1 MPAYQKLQKFMDLVR
16 AANPTFEKRIKS
28 SLRPLI
34 NILNDATGNAQKV
47 RTALM
52 AISSVK
58 ANKYKKA
65 LNYLLR
71 TYPDLAQYAASVNFS
86 PLDKLNAAEFTRVD
100 LPGDFDPGPPK
111 FDRIVTKSK
120 FLGMTVEQFLLA
132 NADAGVILIHLS
144 GHDKGMD
151 LIFGGETCLNH
162 IKSVLHVARKMGRDV
177 CCLYMEEPP
186 VLPALEEELGGIKNK
201 VMVLEKRQHMG
212 VRQKAFLEFAQKH
225 DHVVVMGF
233 DATIC
238 VEANLFGAPDKMDDG
253 SLAPPLITI
262 TNVVTSRPVLVCT
275 GTIFPKKD
283 KGQWGCLYNT

>member
-1 MPAYQKLQKFMDLVR
+1 MPAYQKIQKFMDL
-16 AANPTFEKRIKS
+16 AKGANPTFERVRKS

-34 NILNDATGNAQKV
+34 NILNSNNGNAQQV
-47 RTALM
+47 RTALTGI
-52 AISSVK
+52 ASVK

-65 LNYLLR
+65 LYYLLR
-71 TYPDLAQYAASVNFS
+71 TYPDLAQYAASVNFA
-86 PLDKLNAAEFTRVD
+86 PLGKLDAAEFPRVD
-100 LPGDFDPGPPK
+100 LPGGFDPSPPK

-120 FLGMTVEQFLLA
+120 FLGMTVEQYLLA
-132 NADAGVILIHLS
+132 NADAGLILIHLS

-151 LIFGGETCLNH
+151 LVFGGETCLNH
-162 IKSVLHVARKMGRDV
+162 IKSALHVARKMGRDV
-177 CCLYMEEPP
+177 CVLYMEDPP

-212 VRQKAFLEFAQKH
+212 ARQKTFLDFAQKH

-253 SLAPPLITI
+253 SLAPPLTTI

-275 GTIFPKKD
+275 GTIFPKQD
-283 KGQWGCLYNT
+283 KGQWGVLYNT

>member
-1 MPAYQKLQKFMDLVR
+1 MDLAK
-16 AANPTFEKRIKS
+16 AANPTFERVRKS

-34 NILNDATGNAQKV
+34 NVLSSNNGNAQQV
-47 RTALM
+47 RTALTGIPP
-52 AISSVK
+52 AK

-71 TYPDLAQYAASVNFS
+71 TYPDLAQYAASVNFA
-86 PLDKLNAAEFTRVD
+86 PLGKLDAAEFTRTD
-100 LPGDFDPGPPK
+100 LPGDFDPGAPK

-120 FLGMTVEQFLLA
+120 FLGITVEQFLLA

-151 LIFGGETCLNH
+151 LVFGGETCLNH

-253 SLAPPLITI
+253 SFALPLTTI
-262 TNVVTSRPVLVCT
+262 TNVVTSRAVLVCT